1 MNVTCTGCPA
11 KYAVPDEKVR
21 GKKVRITCKHCGTN
35 IVVDGSALGGDQN
48 VLPKP
53 AAEPAPLPAAASAP
67 DLTSAAPAPVAA
79 AAPKA
84 ASAVAP
90 EATFIVGFLDD
101 RQEPHTLSQI
111 VEMYRSGQIDDDVLV
126 WKDGMADWLS
136 PFDVPEVAT
145 AMLKRGVTRK
155 SASTDLAAATDEEQ
169 TLIARSPF
177 EDPELAAA
185 APAPLIAP
193 APLLA
198 AALAP
203 HAFGAS
209 KPAAQPMFPPAAQP
223 AAAAPAAPAAATA
236 TPAPKAAAA
245 RRAEPRG
252 GAVDLFGSV
261 AEAGGEND
269 SSLDFGSSA
278 PDFGSAAADEPAHKL
293 TGARNESS
301 VLFSLDALTK
311 PEAKANQ
318 KQKERDKEQEAS
330 AALFGESAPNSLMN
344 VGGGGLAALAAPD
357 FTKPV
362 SATVEPLRA
371 SPAAEV
377 YDTTPPNKKKGGWVL
392 LLGSLFGIAAVAG
405 GAFVM
410 MKKQPFAA
418 PAATPSAEMPAAT
431 SSAPSAE
438 ATAASAAAEASASAA
453 PSTEASTAGAAAT
466 AAAAG
471 GAPVAAAAVNKPAG
485 EKKPEAAA
493 TAATP
498 ATPAAPATTAAPA
511 PAPAPA
517 ADGAAFDKNAAVAA
531 LGAAAAN
538 AGSCKKPDG
547 PTGSGKVSVT
557 FAPSGRATATS
568 VAGEL
573 AGTEV
578 GGCVARLFRSAKV
591 PPFSGDPVTVS
602 KSFSVQ

>member
-35 IVVDGSALGGDQN
+35 IVVDGSALAADQS

-53 AAEPAPLPAAASAP
+53 ATGLGPSNAP
-67 DLTSAAPAPVAA
+67 DGPSVVPAPVSASPVA
-79 AAPKA
+79 TSTAAPE
-84 ASAVAP
+84 P
-90 EATFIVGFLDD
+90 TFVVGFLDD
-101 RQEPHTLSQI
+101 RQEQHTLTQI
-111 VEMYRSGQIDDDVLV
+111 VEMYRSGEIDDEALV

-145 AMLKRGVTRK
+145 AMLKRGVTRNSVK
-155 SASTDLAAATDEEQ
+155 AEPPAADEDQ
-169 TLIARSPF
+169 TLIGRSPL
-177 EDPELAAA
+177 EDQELAAA
-185 APAPLIAP
+185 APGPLIAP
-193 APLLA
+193 APVLA

-203 HAFGAS
+203 SAFGGSNSVAQRGF
-209 KPAAQPMFPPAAQP
+209 PAATQPVSRSVSPPP
-223 AAAAPAAPAAATA
+223 VVTAPLEAAATT
-236 TPAPKAAAA
+236 TPVPKAAAA
-245 RRAEPRG
+245 RRSEPRG
-252 GAVDLFGSV
+252 GAVDLFGNV

-269 SSLDFGSSA
+269 SSLDFGA
-278 PDFGSAAADEPAHKL
+278 AAADEPAHKL

-311 PEAKANQ
+311 SDTKPNQ
-318 KQKERDKEQEAS
+318 KQKERDKEREAS

-344 VGGGGLAALAAPD
+344 VGGGGLSALAAPD

-362 SATVEPLRA
+362 SATVEPLHSSTAR
-371 SPAAEV
+371 EV

-410 MKKQPFAA
+410 MKKQPLAPPAPTASVDMAAA
-418 PAATPSAEMPAAT
+418 PKTESTAPTATAGLEPSATA
-431 SSAPSAE
+431 APSAPAE
-438 ATAASAAAEASASAA
+438 ASAAASAS
-453 PSTEASTAGAAAT
+453 PP
-466 AAAAG
+466 AAAG
-471 GAPVAAAAVNKPAG
+471 GAAPIAAATINKPA
-485 EKKPEAAA
+485 KKEPDAPAAA
-493 TAATP
+493 TATAT
-498 ATPAAPATTAAPA
+498 ATPAAPSPS
-511 PAPAPA
+511 P
-517 ADGAAFDKNAAVAA
+517 DLAAFDKNAAVAA

-538 AGSCKKPDG
+538 AGGCKKPDG